1 MEAML
6 SQRVRELVEA
16 GWEPLT
22 TTETTASLAGRR
34 PFVWWLF
41 LAVIEEAAA
50 KAIETQLGLSN
61 QARARPYVA
70 AHHEA

>member
-50 KAIETQLGLSN
+50 KAIETQLG
-61 QARARPYVA
+61 P
-70 AHHEA
+70 E